1 MGMGGMVLDP
11 YHDAKVVWGYTPEHD
26 LDTKPLTGCK
36 VCTFWDFEKLAR
48 GEVEDPLWHL

>member
-1 MGMGGMVLDP
+1 MGGMVLDP